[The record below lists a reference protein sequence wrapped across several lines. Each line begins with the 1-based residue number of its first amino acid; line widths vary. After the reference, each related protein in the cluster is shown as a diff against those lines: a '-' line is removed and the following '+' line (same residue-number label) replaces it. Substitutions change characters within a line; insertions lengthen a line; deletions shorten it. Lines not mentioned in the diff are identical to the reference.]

1 MDNGTVDDLF
11 TQCHQVLIDL
21 QMRLSQTDE
30 QVKQLRILELYYQE
44 LDGMLLHILEEVNVG
59 GVRDEEI
66 IEEVIKAAEVDW
78 AIEKTN
84 KMLREGW
91 NATYH

>member
-1 MDNGTVDDLF
+1 MDKRTVDDLF
-11 TQCHQVLIDL
+11 AQCHQVLTDL

-59 GVRDEEI
+59 EVRDEDI
-66 IEEVIKAAEVDW
+66 MKAAEIDW

-84 KMLREGW
+84 KMLREG
-91 NATYH
+91 

>member
-11 TQCHQVLIDL
+11 AQCHQVLTDL

-30 QVKQLRILELYYQE
+30 EMKQLRILELYYQE

-59 GVRDEEI
+59 EVRDEE
-66 IEEVIKAAEVDW
+66 VMKAAEIDW

-84 KMLREGW
+84 KMLREG
-91 NATYH
+91 

>member
-1 MDNGTVDDLF
+1 MDKGTVDDLF
-11 TQCHQVLIDL
+11 AQCHQVLTDL
-21 QMRLSQTDE
+21 QMRLGQTDE

-59 GVRDEEI
+59 EVRDEDI
-66 IEEVIKAAEVDW
+66 MKAAEIDW

-84 KMLREGW
+84 KMLREG
-91 NATYH
+91 

>member
-59 GVRDEEI
+59 EVRDEE
-66 IEEVIKAAEVDW
+66 VMKAAEIDW

-84 KMLREGW
+84 KMLREG
-91 NATYH
+91 